1 MPIPV
6 PVAIATGFADLVGSS
21 YRVGTDQLYAA
32 DAGSG
37 EIVAVNAHTHAKS
50 VLGTG
55 FNAPSDVELSVDG
68 IHAYVTENPGTLL
81 RLSLANMNRA
91 AATVVASGMNGVDQ
105 VALDESHGYAYVC
118 EFTGGHPARQ
128 SEQRTKT
135 VVATIAN
142 PVACSL
148 LETVVSCT

>member
-6 PVAIATGFADLVGSS
+6 PVVIATGFADLGGSS
-21 YRVGTDQLYAA
+21 YRVATDQLYAA
-32 DAGSG
+32 DAGNG
-37 EIVAVNAHTHAKS
+37 EIVAVNAHTHAKT

-105 VALDESHGYAYVC
+105 VALDEAHGYAYVC
-118 EFTGGHPARQ
+118 EFTGGHI
-128 SEQRTKT
+128 QRVNLSNGTKT

-142 PVACSL
+142 PRGVARHR
-148 LETVVSCT
+148 